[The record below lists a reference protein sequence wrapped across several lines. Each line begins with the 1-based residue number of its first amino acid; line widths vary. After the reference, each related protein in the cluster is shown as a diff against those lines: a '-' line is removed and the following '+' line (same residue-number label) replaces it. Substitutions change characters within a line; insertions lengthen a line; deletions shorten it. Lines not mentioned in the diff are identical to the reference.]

1 MFHILRHTAL
11 LWKMIRPKNPL
22 SCKCSFMLHIL
33 KHSTLLWKMIRP
45 KNMKIKEKRKMIF
58 VLSRSTMKD
67 GKTPLPFT
75 IPTQPDWALQA
86 KNLLAFRVLFCLVV
100 LSEPLVLIVL
110 AFEVFTS
117 NSSFSHCYKRI
128 GDKKLEEKNCPFAI
142 FFSPTI
148 FFPFSFL
155 SSIFLHLV
163 C

>member
-1 MFHILRHTAL
+1 
-11 LWKMIRPKNPL
+11 
-22 SCKCSFMLHIL
+22 
-33 KHSTLLWKMIRP
+33 
-45 KNMKIKEKRKMIF
+45 MKIKEKRKMIF

-142 FFSPTI
+142 FF
-148 FFPFSFL
+148 FQQFFSFL
-155 SSIFLHLV
+155 FSLVHFSTSSLLV
-163 C
+163 LGKVVLFILSPFRA